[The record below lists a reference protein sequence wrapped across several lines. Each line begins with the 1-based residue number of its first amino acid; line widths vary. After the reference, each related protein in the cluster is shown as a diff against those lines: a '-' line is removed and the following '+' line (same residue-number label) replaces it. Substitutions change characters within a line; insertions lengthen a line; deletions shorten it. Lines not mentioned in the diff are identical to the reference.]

1 MTEKFC
7 ITNDTGRKTALMI
20 LFEGMNMIRK
30 CACVFSFRFV
40 FDQERAYEH
49 ICLRQYKTMVKRNN
63 CLLMIFTY
71 QYKSISFPLWSALI
85 PPNIRANAYYERA
98 RLSQAAPEVKQME
111 IPGHAQIKR
120 IRRICFGSG
129 CGYRLRI

>member
-49 ICLRQYKTMVKRNN
+49 ICLRKYKNMVKR
-63 CLLMIFTY
+63 LLMIFTY
-71 QYKSISFPLWSALI
+71 QYKSISFHL
-85 PPNIRANAYYERA
+85 
-98 RLSQAAPEVKQME
+98 
-111 IPGHAQIKR
+111 
-120 IRRICFGSG
+120 
-129 CGYRLRI
+129 